1 MNKQCKITIVDAP
14 CGAGKTSYAIQ
25 KMNSEIFE
33 RFIYITPFLSEIDR
47 VIKSCDCREFKK
59 PSEKIGK
66 GSKTNHF
73 YELVKEGYNVIS
85 THSLFRGLS
94 QEVINDIQEG
104 EYILILDEVADVVEQ
119 LDISKR
125 DIQILIN
132 EKIINIDE
140 EGKVHWIDDTYKG
153 KFNSLKNP
161 IKNGDC
167 YFFNN
172 ALMLWTFPCD
182 IFKVFKEVYVLTYMF
197 KGQIQR
203 YYFDMNDVEYEY
215 KSVKKCK
222 HSYELYDYEEINGA
236 KYKDLIHIYE
246 GKLND
251 IGKKSTDLS
260 KSWYDKANKKE
271 VMKQLKNNT
280 VNYFIHIIK
289 GKGQFNMWTCF
300 EDYKS
305 QVKGKGYTN
314 GFVSCN
320 ARATNDYKN
329 KTNCAYLI
337 NRYYNPMI
345 NRFFKDK
352 EVKIEEDIWA
362 LSELIQWLFRSAIR
376 EEKEINLYIP
386 SSRMRNLLID
396 WLEK

>member
-1 MNKQCKITIVDAP
+1 MENQCKITIVDAP
-14 CGAGKTSYAIQ
+14 CGYGKTSYAIQ
-25 KMNSEIFE
+25 KMNGEIFE

-47 VIKSCDCREFKK
+47 VVKSCDCREFRK
-59 PSEKIGK
+59 PSEKLGQ

-73 YELVKEGYNVIS
+73 AKLVKDGNNIVS
-85 THSLFRGLS
+85 SHSLFRGLNK
-94 QEVINDIQEG
+94 EIIDDIKDG

-125 DIQILIN
+125 DIQILVN
-132 EKIINIDE
+132 ERIIEIDE

-153 KFNSLKNP
+153 KFNSMKNP
-161 IKNGDC
+161 IKNGDV

-172 ALMLWTFPCD
+172 SLMLWTFPVD
-182 IFKVFKEVYVLTYMF
+182 IFKSFKEVFILTYMF

-203 YYFDMNDVEYEY
+203 YYFDMNEVNYKYNSVTTCEYG
-215 KSVKKCK
+215 
-222 HSYELYDYEEINGA
+222 YELCDYEEINGS

-251 IGKKSTDLS
+251 IGDKSTSLS
-260 KSWYDKANKKE
+260 KSWYDKASKKE

-280 VNYFIHIIK
+280 YNYFKNIAK
-289 GKGQFNMWTCF
+289 GKSQFNMWTSF

-305 QVKGKGYTN
+305 QVKGKGYSN
-314 GFVSCN
+314 GFVPCN
-320 ARATNDYKN
+320 SRATNDYKD

-337 NRYYNPMI
+337 NIYDNPMI
-345 NRFFKDK
+345 NRFFTEKG
-352 EVKIEEDIWA
+352 VKIEEDIWA

-376 EEKEINLYIP
+376 EEKEVNLYMP
-386 SSRMRNLLID
+386 SSRMRSLLKD
-396 WLEK
+396 WLNK

>member
-1 MNKQCKITIVDAP
+1 MNEQCKITIVDAP
-14 CGAGKTSYAIQ
+14 CGAGKTSFAIQ
-25 KMNSEIFE
+25 YMNNEIFE

-47 VIKSCDCREFKK
+47 VIKSCDCREFRK
-59 PSEKIGK
+59 PSEKLGK

-73 YELVKEGYNVIS
+73 YELVKEGYNIVS
-85 THSLFRGLS
+85 SHSLFKGLNK
-94 QEVINDIQEG
+94 EIIDYIKEG

-125 DIQILIN
+125 DIEILIN
-132 EKIINIDE
+132 EKIIEINE
-140 EGKVHWIDDTYKG
+140 EGKVYWIDDTYKG

-172 ALMLWTFPCD
+172 ILMLWTFPCD
-182 IFKVFKEVYVLTYMF
+182 IFKAFKEVYILTYMF

-215 KSVKKCK
+215 KSTSTC
-222 HSYELYDYEEINGA
+222 DYGYKLCDYKEMNGA
-236 KYKDLIHIYE
+236 RYKDLIHIYE

-251 IGKKSTDLS
+251 IGKKSTALS

-280 VNYFIHIIK
+280 ENYYQNIIK
-289 GKGQFNMWTCF
+289 GKSKDNIYTTF
-300 EDYKS
+300 EDYKP
-305 QVKGKGYTN
+305 QIKGKGYTK
-314 GFVSCN
+314 GFIPCN
-320 ARATNDYKN
+320 SRATNEYKE
-329 KTNCAYLI
+329 KINCAYLI

-345 NRFFKDK
+345 NRFFTDK
-352 EVKIEEDIWA
+352 GVKIEEDTWA

-376 EEKEINLYIP
+376 ENKEINLYIP
-386 SSRMRNLLID
+386 SSRMRSLLKE
-396 WLEK
+396 WLCK